1 MSYRLPVIVSDIP
14 ANLEVKLNDEHYFQT
29 GNVEQLTEK
38 LKESVARDFQRID
51 YPMEEYDWDV
61 IAEKTMEVYK
71 SIE

>member
-1 MSYRLPVIVSDIP
+1 MNFKPPVIVSNIP
-14 ANLEVKLNDEHYFQT
+14 ANLEVGLKYEHYFQT
-29 GNVEQLTEK
+29 GNIGQLAEK
-38 LKESVARDFQRID
+38 LHRVMAEECCRID